1 MSNETTAAAVSR
13 EGVQAVTGMGAM
25 VQVAFWLVV
34 VVAVIV
40 ASAWLLRRVGGQHF
54 AGGSNMRV
62 LSTLAVG
69 SRDRIAL
76 VQVGQQQLLIGVS
89 PGRINTLHVFDEP
102 VISDSDSGPGRPSS
116 GGDFGSRL
124 QSMMKG
130 KS

>member
-1 MSNETTAAAVSR
+1 MNTESTAAAVSR
-13 EGVQAVTGMGAM
+13 EGVQAVTGAGAIA
-25 VQVAFWLVV
+25 QVAFWLLV

-40 ASAWLLRRVGGQHF
+40 ASAWLLRRVSGQHF
-54 AGGSNMRV
+54 AGGNNMRV

-102 VISDSDSGPGRPSS
+102 VLSDSETGA
-116 GGDFGSRL
+116 GGSAAGSDFSSRL